1 MFPYSWRLSDGYP
14 AEGVEPH
21 GLKAFGT
28 FVCGGG
34 STMGYKL
41 AGFDHLGGVEID
53 ERMGRLYKAN
63 HRPRH
68 FYLEDI
74 RAFNERDDLPKEL
87 YDLDLLDGSP
97 PCSSF
102 SFAGARGAQWGKK
115 KKFAEGQK
123 LQRLDDLVF
132 SYVDTIL
139 KLRPKTFILENVV
152 GLMRG
157 NAKPY
162 LRAIFD
168 NLTAGGYSVQAFRL
182 NGATMGLPQSRER
195 VFVMGRKAASKLPN
209 IKLSFNERLVPFSEI
224 SEDHVAPLTEKY
236 LKYYN
241 ESREGKPVGKFG
253 SVLRERWNRPAY
265 TICASSNNFHPRQ
278 PRELSDG
285 ELIKAGSFPADYDF
299 LGQSPLYIIGMSVPP
314 IMTARIAHQIHLQ
327 WLKRWPSS

>member
-1 MFPYSWRLSDGYP
+1 M
-14 AEGVEPH
+14 
-21 GLKAFGT
+21 
-28 FVCGGG
+28 
-34 STMGYKL
+34 
-41 AGFDHLGGVEID
+41 
-53 ERMGRLYKAN
+53 
-63 HRPRH
+63 
-68 FYLEDI
+68 
-74 RAFNERDDLPKEL
+74 PKEL
-87 YDLDLLDGSP
+87 FDLDLLDGSP

-102 SFAGARGAQWGKK
+102 STTGARDAQWGKK
-115 KKFAEGQK
+115 KKFKEGQK

-139 KLRPKTFILENVV
+139 KLKPKTFILENVV
-152 GLMRG
+152 GLMQG

-209 IKLSFNERLVPFSEI
+209 IKLSFKERVVPFSEI
-224 SEDHVAPLTEKY
+224 SENHVSPLSDKF

-241 ESREGKPVGKFG
+241 ESKEGEAVGKYHA
-253 SVLRERWNRPAY
+253 RKRTRWNRPAF
-265 TICASSNNFHPRQ
+265 TICASHRNLHPRQ

-285 ELIKAGSFPADYDF
+285 ELIKAGSFPVDYDF

-314 IMTARIAHQIHLQ
+314 IMTARIAHQIYLQ
-327 WLKRWPSS
+327 WLKRWPST